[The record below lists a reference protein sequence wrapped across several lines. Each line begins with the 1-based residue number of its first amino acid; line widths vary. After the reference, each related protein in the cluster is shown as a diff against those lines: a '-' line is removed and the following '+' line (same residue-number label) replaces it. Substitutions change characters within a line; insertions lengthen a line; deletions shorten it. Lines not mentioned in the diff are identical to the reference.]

1 MRRVRRRAKYDVSV
15 EPGSLTEM
23 VNTYEAGL
31 IQKALEE
38 TLGNCTEAAKL
49 LKIKRTTLVE
59 KRRGLGLPIGKVG
72 SNGKG

>member
-1 MRRVRRRAKYDVSV
+1 
-15 EPGSLTEM
+15 M